1 MGDLIQMACIWEVTA
16 RKVGNV
22 HRFADFHDMTCVDFI
37 RSAAAIAPQF
47 NPPGVN
53 HVGATVHR
61 AVAAT
66 RSAIG
71 RNTNLGMILL
81 FAPLAAVPDST
92 PLREGVREVLAELT
106 VEDAKEAFAAIRLA
120 QPGGLGSAAQ
130 EDVRAEPT
138 LTLLEA
144 MTFAAERDQIAQE
157 YVSGFATVFD
167 FGVPRLLEALAEFG
181 CLEAAIIDLQLRWL
195 AAYPDSLVA
204 RKNGPAVAEEV
215 RWQASHVLQSGGL
228 ATPAGRQAGAAFNRF
243 LRSDG
248 NKLNPGT
255 TADLIAACLFA
266 ALRENRIVTTTRFEW
281 PVSDWL

>member
-1 MGDLIQMACIWEVTA
+1 
-16 RKVGNV
+16 
-22 HRFADFHDMTCVDFI
+22 
-37 RSAAAIAPQF
+37 
-47 NPPGVN
+47 
-53 HVGATVHR
+53 VHR

-81 FAPLAAVPDST
+81 FAPLAAVSDST
-92 PLREGVREVLAELT
+92 PLRDGVREVLAELT
-106 VEDAKEAFAAIRLA
+106 VEDAREVFAAIRLA
-120 QPGGLGSAAQ
+120 QPGGLGVVAQ
-130 EDVRAEPT
+130 EDVHAEPT
-138 LTLLEA
+138 VTLLEA
-144 MTFAAERDQIAQE
+144 MTLAAERDQIAQE
-157 YVSGFATVFD
+157 YVNGFATVFD
-167 FGVPRLLEALAEFG
+167 FGVPRLLESLAEFG

-243 LRSDG
+243 LRRDG